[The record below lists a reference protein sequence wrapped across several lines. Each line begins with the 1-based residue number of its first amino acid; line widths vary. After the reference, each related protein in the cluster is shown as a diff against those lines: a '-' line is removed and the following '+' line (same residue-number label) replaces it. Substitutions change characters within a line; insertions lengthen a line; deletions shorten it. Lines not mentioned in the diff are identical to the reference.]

1 MMMKQS
7 NKKIDIRFSIQTKLI
22 AVFLFTSCILL
33 AVNMIMNQ
41 NMNKMILEIDK
52 VYISNVNLN
61 ELQSVL
67 KQVQESMSEYLNT
80 KSSDAMES
88 YYKNEDKY
96 MRLIDGLNE
105 QIVNDD
111 SKIIEKNIK
120 NMSLNYLEITDKTIE
135 YKRGR
140 NVEKY
145 RVSYD
150 QAVVIYDY
158 INTYIYSLNNEQF
171 KENTINYQLLLS
183 SLKYSEVINTGILI
197 VIAIANI
204 ILILLFTKEMI
215 NPIIKLSEAADQ
227 VAKGQFDIELV
238 KVESKD
244 EIGVVTKAFNQM
256 VLSIQ
261 VYIEQIKK
269 NIELQSSMKEKAL
282 IMENH
287 LKDARLR
294 YLQAQINPHFLFNT
308 LNAGAQ
314 LAMLEGADR
323 TYLYIQHMAEFFRY
337 NVQNNKECVTL
348 REEIE
353 LVDSYI
359 YILNVRFSGEIKFVK
374 KIDEKYLDLKIPS
387 MILQPIIENSINY
400 GIRNID
406 WEGIIELLVFH
417 EDNHVCISVR
427 DNGIGISKELIEK
440 IMNNE
445 LKEKDISKNSN
456 GVGLDNVINRLRM
469 FYSCQDVIEITSVGK
484 DMGTEVAIYVPI
496 EGEKSNVQNHVS
508 G

>member
-1 MMMKQS
+1 MTMRR
-7 NKKIDIRFSIQTKLI
+7 NKLADIRFSIQTKLI

-41 NMNKMILEIDK
+41 NMNRMISEIDEI
-52 VYISNVNLN
+52 YISNVNLN

-67 KQVQESMSEYLNT
+67 KQVQNSMSEYLDT

-96 MRLIDGLNE
+96 KRLIDNLNAD
-105 QIVNDD
+105 IVNDD

-120 NMSLNYLEITDKTIE
+120 NMSSNYLEITNKTIE

-145 RVSYD
+145 KVSYD
-150 QAVVIYDY
+150 EAAGIYQH

-171 KENTINYQLLLS
+171 KENTKNYQVLLS

-204 ILILLFTKEMI
+204 ILIILLTREMI
-215 NPIIKLSEAADQ
+215 NPIIKLAETANS
-227 VAKGQFDIELV
+227 VANGQFDIELV
-238 KVESKD
+238 TVESKD

-256 VLSIQ
+256 VLSIRN
-261 VYIEQIKK
+261 YIEQIKESM
-269 NIELQSSMKEKAL
+269 ELESSMKEKAL
-282 IMENH
+282 MMENH
-287 LKDARLR
+287 LKDAQLK

-314 LAMLEGADR
+314 LAMMESADK
-323 TYLYIQHMAEFFRY
+323 TYLYIQNMAEFFRY
-337 NVQNNKECVTL
+337 NVKNNNESVTL
-348 REEIE
+348 KEEIE
-353 LVDSYI
+353 LVDSYV

-374 KIDEKYLDLKIPS
+374 SIDNRYTNLQIPS
-387 MILQPIIENSINY
+387 MILQPIVENSINY

-406 WEGIIELLVFH
+406 WEGVIELSVYK
-417 EDNHVCISVR
+417 EDNHVCISIR
-427 DNGIGISKELIEK
+427 DNGIGMRKELIDK
-440 IMNNE
+440 VMNSE
-445 LKEKDISKNSN
+445 LKGNDISKDSN
-456 GVGLDNVINRLRM
+456 GVGLDNVIGRLRL
-469 FYSCQDVIEITSVGK
+469 FYAYDDVMEITSVGK
-484 DMGTEVAIYVPI
+484 NMGTEVAIYIPI
-496 EGEKSNVQNHVS
+496 SEGEKADV
-508 G
+508 

>member
-1 MMMKQS
+1 MKMKRTS
-7 NKKIDIRFSIQTKLI
+7 KGIDIRFSIQTKLI
-22 AVFLFTSCILL
+22 AVFLFTSCILF

-41 NMNKMILEIDK
+41 NMNKMISEIDK

-61 ELQSVL
+61 ELQAIL

-96 MRLIDGLNE
+96 ISLISGLNAD
-105 QIVNDD
+105 IVNDD

-120 NMSLNYLEITDKTIE
+120 NMSLNYLAITDKTIE

-145 RVSYD
+145 RISYD
-150 QAVVIYDY
+150 QSADMYQY

-171 KENTINYQLLLS
+171 KENTTNYQLLLS
-183 SLKYSEVINTGILI
+183 SLKYSEIINTGILI

-204 ILILLFTKEMI
+204 ILIILFTRQMI
-215 NPIIKLSEAADQ
+215 NPIVKLSEAADL
-227 VAKGQFDIELV
+227 VAKGQFGTPLV

-244 EIGVVTKAFNQM
+244 EIGVVTMAFNQM
-256 VLSIQ
+256 ILSIQ
-261 VYIEQIKK
+261 DYIEQIKK
-269 NIELQSSMKEKAL
+269 SMELESSMKEKAL
-282 IMENH
+282 MMENH

-314 LAMLEGADR
+314 LAMLEGADK
-323 TYLYIQHMAEFFRY
+323 TYLYIQNMAEFFRY
-337 NVQNNKECVTL
+337 NVKNNKEAVTL

-353 LVDSYI
+353 LVNSYI
-359 YILNVRFSGEIKFVK
+359 YILNVRFSGEIKFVQS
-374 KIDEKYLDLKIPS
+374 IDERYLDFKIPS
-387 MILQPIIENSINY
+387 MILQPLVENSINY

-406 WEGIIELLVFH
+406 WEGVIELSVFR
-417 EDNHVCISVR
+417 EDKHVCISIR
-427 DNGIGISKELIEK
+427 DNGIGMSEELIEK
-440 IMNNE
+440 VMNSK
-445 LKEKDISKNSN
+445 LKEKDISKDSN
-456 GVGLDNVINRLRM
+456 GVGLDNVINRLRL
-469 FYSCQDVIEITSVGK
+469 FYSYQDVLEITSVGK
-484 DMGTEVAIYVPI
+484 DMGTEVAIYIPI
-496 EGEKSNVQNHVS
+496 TEGGKEDV
-508 G
+508 

>member
-1 MMMKQS
+1 MMGKRS
-7 NKKIDIRFSIQTKLI
+7 NKKMDIRFSIQTKLI

-33 AVNMIMNQ
+33 AVNLIMNQ
-41 NMNKMILEIDK
+41 NMKQMISEIDQ

-61 ELQSVL
+61 ELQQIL
-67 KQVQESMSEYLNT
+67 KQVQESMGEYLNT
-80 KSSDAMES
+80 KSSDSMEA
-88 YYKNEDKY
+88 YYKNEEKY
-96 MRLIDGLNE
+96 IRLINNLNAD
-105 QIVNDD
+105 IVNDD
-111 SKIIEKNIK
+111 SKMIEKNIK
-120 NMSLNYLEITDKTIE
+120 NMSTNYLEITDKTIE

-145 RVSYD
+145 RVSYE
-150 QAVVIYDY
+150 QAAAVYEY

-171 KENTINYQLLLS
+171 KENTTNYQLLLS
-183 SLKYSEVINTGILI
+183 SLKYSQIMNTGILI
-197 VIAIANI
+197 VIASANI
-204 ILILLFTKEMI
+204 ILIILFTREMI
-215 NPIIKLSEAADQ
+215 NPIIKLSEKANL

-238 KVESKD
+238 EVESKD

-256 VLSIQ
+256 ILSIQ
-261 VYIEQIKK
+261 VYIEQIKQSM
-269 NIELQSSMKEKAL
+269 ELQSSMKEKTL

-314 LAMLEGADR
+314 LAMMEGADR

-337 NVQNNKECVTL
+337 NVKNNEECVTL

-359 YILNVRFSGEIKFVK
+359 YILNVRFSGEINFTKT
-374 KIDEKYLDLKIPS
+374 IDEKYLDVKIPS

-400 GIRNID
+400 GIRD
-406 WEGIIELLVFH
+406 VEWEGVIELLVVK
-417 EDNHVCISVR
+417 EENHICISIR
-427 DNGIGISKELIEK
+427 DNGIGMSKDLIEK
-440 IMNNE
+440 VMNNK

-456 GVGLDNVINRLRM
+456 GVGLNNVISRLRM
-469 FYSCQDVIEITSVGK
+469 FYSFQDVMEITSDGK
-484 DMGTEVAIYVPI
+484 DMGTKVAIYIPI
-496 EGEKSNVQNHVS
+496 KGEQSNVQNHVS
-508 G
+508 R